1 MADRYQEQRASEPAI
16 DQVLI
21 KKIIADGDA
30 KVLVDEA
37 KQFGAAAKN
46 NGLTKSQ
53 IRGVFG
59 TVRQIQA
66 SWDNEKADPKQNL
79 RRVLL
84 LKPRLA
90 YQGVRQTPV
99 KPLTKTLI
107 AAIDLVAEG
116 KDADEQK
123 RRFGYF
129 VDLFEA
135 ILAYHTE
142 AGGK

>member
-1 MADRYQEQRASEPAI
+1 MADKYQEQRASEPAI
-16 DQVLI
+16 DQASI
-21 KKIIADGDA
+21 RKIIADGDA
-30 KVLVDEA
+30 KILVDEA
-37 KQFGAAAKN
+37 RQFGVAAKN
-46 NGLTKSQ
+46 YGLTKSQ

-66 SWDNEKADPKQNL
+66 SWDNEKSDPKQNL
-79 RRVLL
+79 RKVLL

-90 YQGVRQTPV
+90 YQGVRQAPV
-99 KPLTKTLI
+99 KPLAKVLT